1 MGAARDAAKLAL
13 AAMQRADSKARS
25 DREREGR
32 ARLSLARPS
41 VGRSRPC
48 WCARARGME
57 RATLRRRRLPPAAAA
72 WALPDAAPSRRIC
85 IRQTAICRARGKAC
99 QASRPAE

>member
-41 VGRSRPC
+41 VGRSESSMPV
-48 WCARARGME
+48 RARPRDGK
-57 RATLRRRRLPPAAAA
+57 RDAAAPPPAARRRRVG
-72 WALPDAAPSRRIC
+72 AP
-85 IRQTAICRARGKAC
+85 
-99 QASRPAE
+99 